1 MEKTYT
7 RKQLL
12 RRHIVC
18 TLFKLILL
26 LAALWVL
33 QETTN
38 GVDYVS
44 MMSLYYWLPILCA
57 AVLWGLCRD
66 VSSFVTLLRHRDLT
80 GNRKTVRALYPKK
93 LKVLLNIPPVLFALV
108 FIFGSYSEVYFG
120 FFHQNAKTPELLQ
133 RFALDN
139 YTDYTY
145 AESSPTFQ
153 WGGDEYEFYSVYLLN
168 WSESYDYGIAKTDDT
183 EQEQGNAG
191 GRVSI
196 LYMDHVPQWLA
207 DREYAEA
214 RDAEV
219 HIYSFPDYTAE
230 DVQMHNTRHPLEIDG
245 CTGFWRQIPRETGQ
259 EYCVTLLGENRF
271 LDLWLSI
278 NSGEIDLEKLIEE
291 ATAQMQAP

>member
-12 RRHIVC
+12 CRYIFCV
-18 TLFKLILL
+18 LFKLILL
-26 LAALWVL
+26 LAAIWVL
-33 QETTN
+33 QEITN

-57 AVLWGLCRD
+57 AVLWGLCRE
-66 VSSFVTLLRHRDLT
+66 VPYFVTLLRHRDLT

-93 LKVLLNIPPVLFALV
+93 LKVLLNIPAVLFALV
-108 FIFGSYSEVYFG
+108 FVFVSYSEAYFG
-120 FFHQNAKTPELLQ
+120 FFHQSTKSQELLQ
-133 RFALDN
+133 RFALEN
-139 YTDYTY
+139 FTAYTY
-145 AESSPTFQ
+145 AESTPAFQ

-168 WSESYDYGIAKTDDT
+168 WSESYDYGVAKTDDT
-183 EQEQGNAG
+183 EQKQENAG

-196 LYMDHVPQWLA
+196 LYMDNVPQWLA
-207 DREYAEA
+207 DQEYAHLQEITNSGFSIF
-214 RDAEV
+214 DDE
-219 HIYSFPDYTAE
+219 E
-230 DVQMHNTRHPLEIDG
+230 DMKMRNTLHPLEIDG

-271 LDLWLSI
+271 LDLWLSA

-291 ATAQMQAP
+291 ATAQMQAA

>member
-12 RRHIVC
+12 CRHIFC
-18 TLFKLILL
+18 TLFKLLLL
-26 LAALWVL
+26 LAAVWVL
-33 QETTN
+33 QEITN

-57 AVLWGLCRD
+57 AVIWGLCRD
-66 VSSFVTLLRHRDLT
+66 VSYFVTLLRHRDLT

-93 LKVLLNIPPVLFALV
+93 LKVILNIPAVLFALIFV
-108 FIFGSYSEVYFG
+108 FVSYSEAYFG
-120 FFHQNAKTPELLQ
+120 FFHQSAKSQELLQ
-133 RFALDN
+133 RFALEN

-145 AESSPTFQ
+145 AESTPTFQ

-168 WSESYDYGIAKTDDT
+168 WSESYDYGIAKTDAA
-183 EQEQGNAG
+183 EQEQEDAG

-196 LYMDHVPQWLA
+196 LYMDSVPQWLA

-219 HIYSFPDYTAE
+219 HIYSFANYTME

-245 CTGFWRQIPRETGQ
+245 CTGFWRQIPQQTGQ
-259 EYCVTLLGENRF
+259 AYCVKLVGENRF
-271 LDLWLSI
+271 LDLWLSTD
-278 NSGEIDLEKLIEE
+278 SGEIDLEKLIEE
-291 ATAQMQAP
+291 AAAQMQAA

>member
-1 MEKTYT
+1 MGKMYT
-7 RKQLL
+7 WGQLFC
-12 RRHIVC
+12 RHIFC
-18 TLFKLILL
+18 TLFKLLLL
-26 LAALWVL
+26 LAAIWAL

-38 GVDYVS
+38 GADYVS
-44 MMSLYYWLPILCA
+44 MVSMYYWLPIMCA

-66 VSSFVTLLRHRDLT
+66 VAYLVTLLHNRDLT

-93 LKVLLNIPPVLFALV
+93 LKAFLKVPPVLLSLV
-108 FIFGSYSEVYFG
+108 FVFVTYSEAYFG
-120 FFHQNAKTPELLQ
+120 IFHQSAKSQELLQ
-133 RFALDN
+133 RFALEN

-145 AESSPTFQ
+145 AENTPIFQ

-168 WSESYDYGIAKTDDT
+168 WSESYDYGVAKTDDT
-183 EQEQGNAG
+183 EQKQEDAG

-214 RDAEV
+214 RDAKV

-230 DVQMHNTRHPLEIDG
+230 DVQTHNTRHPLEIDG

-259 EYCVTLLGENRF
+259 AYCVTLLGENRF
-271 LDLWLSI
+271 LDLWLST

-291 ATAQMQAP
+291 AAAQMQAP